1 MSDEELTVER
11 ISLLYTNFKRV
22 ANGKAVQIPNIILNN
37 LWIEN
42 ITRSRLMREFVS
54 VFVSFATSFEE
65 IKLLENELRR
75 FVSAKEH
82 ARDYQPE
89 VDVSVVD
96 IAQMDKLELRVEMRY
111 KGSWHSDAHR
121 ASRRSKFLCEVV
133 RVLREIPIY
142 GPAGGDAPL
151 GSESKPTYSVA
162 VDDEWAAKARRKFE
176 EEKDRERMFPK
187 GDDDDGGGG
196 NETRIDN
203 NTNTKYTDV
212 FDGNE
217 KENNPFSSTANSN
230 ENIRTN
236 NNQMGDSSTSWSGLS
251 ATLTSDNQQF
261 NKNSNINTK
270 EQRALELLNHP
281 SPTDDFTRDDALGMR
296 GPAHLHPHTH
306 GHGPGASTATATL
319 GSGSL
324 IAHPVDQEHV
334 RQLMRRESS
343 RGKRKRAVGVGV
355 TMEPTIEVEAEAAEN
370 STAAGDAS
378 GNLARTGS
386 LADIEDNEHEREM
399 QRQRM
404 KDRTNIGGSQ
414 TEHFGMI

>member
-22 ANGKAVQIPNIILNN
+22 SNGKAVQIPNIVLNN

-54 VFVSFATSFEE
+54 VFVNFATSFEE
-65 IKLLENELRR
+65 IKLFENELRQ

-142 GPAGGDAPL
+142 GPAGGDALL

-162 VDDEWAAKARRKFE
+162 VDDEWAAKARKKFE
-176 EEKDRERMFPK
+176 EEKNRGRMFPK
-187 GDDDDGGGG
+187 GNDGDGDG
-196 NETRIDN
+196 DN
-203 NTNTKYTDV
+203 DTKIKKNSNTKYTGV
-212 FDGNE
+212 FDGKK
-217 KENNPFSSTANSN
+217 KENNPFSSN
-230 ENIRTN
+230 NIRSN
-236 NNQMGDSSTSWSGLS
+236 NNQMGDSFTSWSGLS
-251 ATLTSDNQQF
+251 ATLTSENPQHDI
-261 NKNSNINTK
+261 KSGNIDKK

-281 SPTDDFTRDDALGMR
+281 SPTDDFTRDDALGVR
-296 GPAHLHPHTH
+296 GPAYLHPHTH
-306 GHGPGASTATATL
+306 VHGPGASTVTATR
-319 GSGSL
+319 GSGNL
-324 IAHPVDQEHV
+324 AVHPIDQEHV

-343 RGKRKRAVGVGV
+343 RGKRKRAIGAGV
-355 TMEPTIEVEAEAAEN
+355 TMEPTIETEAEAAEN
-370 STAAGDAS
+370 PAATSGITGDLVRA
-378 GNLARTGS
+378 GS
-386 LADIEDNEHEREM
+386 LADIGDDEREREM
-399 QRQRM
+399 QKQRL
-404 KDRTNIGGSQ
+404 KDNSNNNVGSQ
-414 TEHFGMI
+414 TEQYGMI